1 MRPQWS
7 WVSLAP
13 LLMHCITVYV
23 GNFYWAIGIHFAWNM
38 FAFLVLEGLYTGSLK
53 DAVKLRLERKE
64 KVKVTKYKSYN
75 YDQHKNLFTMQ
86 AGKGQV
92 YGLTLYNKYVYH
104 VPVTCSA
111 RDFTKL
117 LSELELLPREESR
130 NFLERGKLTKDVSAI
145 YQRYFNPYQYKPLS
159 ALSVDDVA
167 GCSSLLLF
175 VRLLSLGDKIAILT
189 FLTSQPSLLKAV
201 KTLYDVSDLP
211 ALVDTFMSL
220 SIIG

>member
-1 MRPQWS
+1 MLMAFLMYGVGILNVIVQIVVHLFVPQMFADTVTIFGMVVVEEFAKVHYGYAFGIFEFFMRPQWS

-92 YGLTLYNKYVYH
+92 YGLTLYDKYVYH

-117 LSELELLPREESR
+117 S
-130 NFLERGKLTKDVSAI
+130 
-145 YQRYFNPYQYKPLS
+145 
-159 ALSVDDVA
+159 
-167 GCSSLLLF
+167 
-175 VRLLSLGDKIAILT
+175 
-189 FLTSQPSLLKAV
+189 
-201 KTLYDVSDLP
+201 
-211 ALVDTFMSL
+211 
-220 SIIG
+220 